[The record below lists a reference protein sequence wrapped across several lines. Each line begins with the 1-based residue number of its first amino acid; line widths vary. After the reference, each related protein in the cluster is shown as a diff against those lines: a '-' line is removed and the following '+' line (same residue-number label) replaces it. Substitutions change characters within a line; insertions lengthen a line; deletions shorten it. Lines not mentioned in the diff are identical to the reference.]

1 LSTTAEAMLRSSMRH
16 RFERALLAQ
25 IVLAKGIAAQFTGSR
40 LRITNACANSPMWI
54 AHEAAGKVGPDIQ
67 NVKIEAQQFHDFLTP
82 DGLSATRYWPK
93 MFCDAEGSDCGLGGS
108 GGPSEKCVGNGDYRR
123 CAPPI
128 DTKFEA
134 TFGTTGQ
141 PCDATSQLG
150 CDHVD
155 VSLVDGW
162 TLPFRME
169 MNGECIGNH
178 GEQVSTPI
186 DCQGL
191 SFDMCPT
198 NEFLS
203 TLSQTLSLHAINSFT
218 NKVAGCYSPCT
229 KLIDDKWQNDFAHG
243 RRGDDDFVSPYCC
256 PTPPQ
261 SPQQCRDGPIK
272 DTQYVQAVHR
282 NCPGTYSYAYDDAM
296 GLYKC
301 NAATN
306 YHVFFYCPAVLQ
318 STPVFTPGRSI
329 WLWLVLI
336 CLVALAVVGVIFVL
350 FGSRLWLAESQR
362 PQPHGRL
369 PQTHMHAVPSQ
380 QGLLGRF

>member
-1 LSTTAEAMLRSSMRH
+1 MLCSLARH
-16 RFERALLAQ
+16 WFERTLLTQLGLVTCIGAQ
-25 IVLAKGIAAQFTGSR
+25 YSGSR
-40 LRITNACANSPMWI
+40 LRITNACASAPMWI
-54 AHEAAGKVGPDIQ
+54 AHNAHGTVGPDMQ
-67 NVKIEAQQFHDFLTP
+67 NTKIEALQSFDFLTP

-93 MFCDAEGSDCGLGGS
+93 MFCDAEGNKCGLGGS

-134 TFGTTGQ
+134 TFGQTGM
-141 PCDATSQLG
+141 PCDETSQLG

-169 MNGECIGNH
+169 MNGDCIANH
-178 GEQVSTPI
+178 GETPPSVI
-186 DCQGL
+186 DCQGM
-191 SFDMCPT
+191 SFDKCPT
-198 NEFLS
+198 NEDLS
-203 TLSQTLSLHAINSFT
+203 TLGQTLNLHAINSFT
-218 NKVAGCYSPCT
+218 NNVAGCYSPCT

-243 RRGDDDFVSPYCC
+243 KRGDDNFVSPYCC

-261 SPQQCRDGPIK
+261 SPEQCRAGPIGE
-272 DTQYVQAVHR
+272 TQYVQAVHT

-306 YHVFFYCPAVLQ
+306 YNVFFYCPAVLQ
-318 STPVFTPGRSI
+318 TSQTSTHRPI
-329 WLWLVLI
+329 WLWLLLI
-336 CLVALAVVGVIFVL
+336 CLVALATAGIIAVL
-350 FGSRLWLAESQR
+350 FGSRLWLTESQR
-362 PQPHGRL
+362 PRPQDRM
-369 PQTHMHAVPSQ
+369 PQTHMHPAASQ